1 MAEAL
6 KNTNYTPELTQK
18 IVEMYKEVGNEGIEQ
33 IAETFGKPIRSIRSK
48 LVREGVYVAAP
59 KGVAVKAEGPSKKE
73 LLRELEAHGFETE
86 GFEGATKI
94 ALTRL
99 LGLVAN

>member
-6 KNTNYTPELTQK
+6 KNTNYTPELTEK
-18 IVEMYKEVGNEGIEQ
+18 IVEMYKALGNEGIEQ
-33 IAETFGKPIRSIRSK
+33 IAETFNKPVRSIRSK
-48 LVREGVYVAAP
+48 LVREGVYIATP
-59 KGVAVKAEGPSKKE
+59 KGAGVKAEGPSKKE